1 MTSGPGA
8 PCLSATK
15 RIEQFAQA
23 GFSILEMMV
32 AGAVLAV
39 LLGVGIPAIG
49 DWIQNRQ
56 VSVLAESIASGLRQA
71 QSEAVQRNAAIDFVM
86 TTADVTSVSNPST
99 VSLTAGGLAKTD
111 TVQGVNWM
119 LRVSG
124 ATTAAGFILGKMAS
138 DGSPNARF
146 SGPAGVTG
154 PSGVTFSP
162 LGRVSA
168 SIAADGTATA
178 PAGTLQFW
186 VKNPYVASAQDSKR
200 CIYLSTGG
208 SVRIC
213 DPRAVSPDS
222 RACSPACS
230 IP

>member
-1 MTSGPGA
+1 MTS
-8 PCLSATK
+8 
-15 RIEQFAQA
+15 RIGCSYLPDVERNQRFAQG
-23 GFSILEMMV
+23 GFTIIEIMV

-71 QSEAVQRNAAIDFVM
+71 QSEAVQRNAMIDFVM
-86 TTADVTSVSNPST
+86 TTADVTSVSDPST
-99 VSLTAGGLAKTD
+99 VALTAGGLAKTD
-111 TVQGVNWM
+111 TSNGVNWM

-146 SGPAGVTG
+146 SGPVGVTG

-168 SIAADGTATA
+168 SIAANGIATA

-186 VKNPYVASAQDSKR
+186 VKNPYVNSAQDSKR
-200 CIYLSTGG
+200 CIYLSPGG
-208 SVRIC
+208 SVRVC
-213 DPRAVSPDS
+213 DPRAVSPDA
-222 RACSPACS
+222 RACTPACA